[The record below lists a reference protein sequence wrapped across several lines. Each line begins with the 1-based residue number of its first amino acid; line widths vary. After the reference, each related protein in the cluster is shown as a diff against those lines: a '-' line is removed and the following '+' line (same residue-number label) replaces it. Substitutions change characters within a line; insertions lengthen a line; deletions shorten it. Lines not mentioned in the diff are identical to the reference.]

1 MLAKDV
7 RMIQV
12 SILPKSS
19 LIRIPTSVTMY
30 NHISDHRLYSSLSTK
45 VVICISGTG
54 VQQVV
59 GLMMG
64 LD

>member
-12 SILPKSS
+12 WILPKSS
-19 LIRIPTSVTMY
+19 LTHIPTSVTVY
-30 NHISDHRLYSSLSTK
+30 NNISNHRLYSSLSTK
-45 VVICISGTG
+45 VVICINGTG
-54 VQQVV
+54 EQQVV
-59 GLMMG
+59 GLMRG

>member
-12 SILPKSS
+12 LILPKSS
-19 LIRIPTSVTMY
+19 LTHIPTSVTVY
-30 NHISDHRLYSSLSTK
+30 NNISDHRLYSSLSTK
-45 VVICISGTG
+45 VVICINGTG

-59 GLMMG
+59 GLMMC

>member
-19 LIRIPTSVTMY
+19 PTRIPSSVTVY
-30 NHISDHRLYSSLSTK
+30 NHICDHRLYSSLSTK
-45 VVICISGTG
+45 VVICINGIG
-54 VQQVV
+54 RQQVV
-59 GLMMG
+59 GLMMT

>member
-19 LIRIPTSVTMY
+19 LTRIPTSVTVY
-30 NHISDHRLYSSLSTK
+30 NHISDHRSTK
-45 VVICISGTG
+45 VVICINSPG

>member
-7 RMIQV
+7 SMIQV

-19 LIRIPTSVTMY
+19 LTHIPTLVTVY
-30 NHISDHRLYSSLSTK
+30 NNISNHRLYSSLSTK
-45 VVICISGTG
+45 VVICINGTG

>member
-7 RMIQV
+7 RMIRV

-45 VVICISGTG
+45 VVICINGTG
-54 VQQVV
+54 VQEVV